1 MLRKRLSAF
10 VTAIALGLVGAAL
23 APASSMALDPIL
35 FVHGWNGSAS
45 NWNTMKARFEKDG
58 YPASH
63 LLAYD
68 YNTSTSNKTTGE
80 VEVKARV
87 EQLLASTG
95 ATKVDILAHS
105 MGSLN
110 SRWYLKFVPGAQ
122 ERVDDWVSFGG
133 PNHGTSAANI
143 CFSTTCVEMRI
154 GSKFLTEL
162 NAGDETP
169 GAVNYGTWWSTCD
182 EFINPDESVILS
194 GATNTNVGCVSHL
207 GLVSNETIYKQ
218 VREFIK

>member
-1 MLRKRLSAF
+1 MLRKRLTAF
-10 VTAIALGLVGAAL
+10 ATAIALCLTGAAL
-23 APASSMALDPIL
+23 VPASSMALDPIL
-35 FVHGWNGSAS
+35 FVRGWNGSAS
-45 NWNTMKARFEKDG
+45 NWSTMKARFEKDG
-58 YPASH
+58 YPPSH
-63 LLAYD
+63 LLAYN

-80 VEVKARV
+80 TEVKARV
-87 EQLLASTG
+87 DQLLASTG

-122 ERVDDWVSFGG
+122 EKVDDWVSFGG
-133 PNHGTSAANI
+133 PNHGTSLANV

-162 NAGDETP
+162 NAGEETP

-182 EFINPDESVILS
+182 AFINPEESVILS

-207 GLVSNETIYKQ
+207 GLVSNEAIYKQ